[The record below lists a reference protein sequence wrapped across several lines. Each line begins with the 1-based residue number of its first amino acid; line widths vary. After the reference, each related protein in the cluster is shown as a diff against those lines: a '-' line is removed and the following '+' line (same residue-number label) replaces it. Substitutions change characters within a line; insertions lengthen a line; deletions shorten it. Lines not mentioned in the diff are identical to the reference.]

1 MRRTDWLVLDIVVE
15 HEDQLNS
22 NHISMRRNIQ
32 NIQSPLVD
40 AVNIEHS
47 RLNID
52 FRGEDE

>member
-52 FRGEDE
+52 FRGAPL

>member
-40 AVNIEHS
+40 AVNIEHP

-52 FRGEDE
+52 FRGAPF